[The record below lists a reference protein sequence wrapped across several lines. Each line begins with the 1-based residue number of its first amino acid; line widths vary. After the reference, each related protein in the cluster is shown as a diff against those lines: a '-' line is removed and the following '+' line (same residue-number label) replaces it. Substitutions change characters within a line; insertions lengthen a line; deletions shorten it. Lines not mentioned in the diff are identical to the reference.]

1 MTYPHIATPVKHEL
15 PDWDVPRTV
24 WELTEHEAAVIRAM
38 RAADPTGR
46 VAMIQ
51 RHVAAHFGIALIDM
65 RSSRRARAV
74 ARPRQVAMYL
84 ARHLTEHSLPELGRY
99 FGNRDHTTV
108 MLAIRRVEQLC
119 REDWVL
125 AHRVAMLRQRIE
137 HPEQFAMAV

>member
-1 MTYPHIATPVKHEL
+1 MTYPHIADPIKHEL

-38 RAADPTGR
+38 RADPIGR
-46 VAMIQ
+46 VATIQ
-51 RHVAAHFGIALIDM
+51 RHVAAHFGIALADM

-119 REDWVL
+119 REDAVL
-125 AHRVAMLRQRIE
+125 ARQVAMLRQRIE